1 VGEEQEGERERRW
14 QDTER
19 DTLVSSLDRGLR
31 ALERS
36 EVEREFVWYSSLSG
50 GRAEL
55 CK

>member
-1 VGEEQEGERERRW
+1 MRERERERER

-19 DTLVSSLDRGLR
+19 GTLVLGLDRRLG

-50 GRAEL
+50 GRAEV